1 MLFSVASIPQCLR
14 AACLITYVINL
25 GLEPFQFAIPVDE
38 DHLGLRMP
46 GTLWMS
52 RESLSCA
59 TAGDSYRLVRL
70 VGRGRD

>member
-1 MLFSVASIPQCLR
+1 MLASPSVLGQPASF
-14 AACLITYVINL
+14 TYVINL
-25 GLEPFQFAIPVDE
+25 GLEPFQFATPVDE

-52 RESLSCA
+52 RESLSCV

-70 VGRGRD
+70 VGLGRD